1 VDCSI
6 IRYMRCN
13 LKKAFGFTMIELVIT
28 IAVLGAL
35 VGIAYVAI
43 DNSLA
48 SFRLDAASAKL
59 VNDIRFAKHL
69 ARTRNG
75 WFGVSVQTNPIN
87 QYIVYE
93 TDGGVD
99 VAVSDPVN
107 PARTLVIKLDDEYA
121 NTTITA
127 VNIEGG
133 SKVEFNALG
142 VPYIDMLG
150 TKIFAAGTITL
161 TQGEI
166 SRTIQILPETG
177 RVEEQ

>member
-1 VDCSI
+1 
-6 IRYMRCN
+6 
-13 LKKAFGFTMIELVIT
+13 MIELVIT

-35 VGIAYVAI
+35 VGVAYVAI

-75 WFGVSVQTNPIN
+75 WFGVSIQTNPIN

-93 TDGGVD
+93 TDGVLD
-99 VAVSDPVN
+99 VAVPDPVN
-107 PARTLVIKLDDEYA
+107 PAHTLVIKMDDEYA
-121 NTTITA
+121 GTTITA
-127 VNIEGG
+127 ANIEGG
-133 SKVEFNALG
+133 TKVEFNPLG
-142 VPYIDMLG
+142 VPYTDMLA

-161 TQGEI
+161 TQGEV